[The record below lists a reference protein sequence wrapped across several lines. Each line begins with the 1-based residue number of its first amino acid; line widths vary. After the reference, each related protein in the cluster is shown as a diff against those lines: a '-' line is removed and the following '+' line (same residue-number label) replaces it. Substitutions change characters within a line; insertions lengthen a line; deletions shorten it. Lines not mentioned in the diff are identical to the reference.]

1 LYKELTAD
9 IAQVCSRAEAVNK
22 IEYKFGDNG
31 PATGA
36 FLHYPE
42 GVTTDAAG
50 NVVIVDS
57 DNQRIR
63 ALRGRFPRTAL
74 I

>member
-1 LYKELTAD
+1 MV
-9 IAQVCSRAEAVNK
+9 Q
-22 IEYKFGDNG
+22 
-31 PATGA
+31 PPGA

-63 ALRGRFPRTAL
+63 ALRGRFPRTTL